1 MTIDSQTQGGAS
13 ADANQSTPVSD
24 STPGASLPEVDA
36 APAPGGSQLVRRSRD
51 QLHRF
56 GLLIVWLMVALVF
69 AIVEPS
75 SFLTSGNLGTIFGS
89 QSVLLVLALALL
101 VPFSAGEYDL
111 SIAGVLSVTLVLI
124 GYLNVKEGWPIVA
137 VLAVAIAVGLL
148 VGVVNAV
155 LVVGVGLDSMVVTLG
170 MGTLLLGIG
179 IGVNNETT
187 AGISPGLVKVISTN
201 LFTLPLSFY
210 YGIALTL
217 ILWYVFSFT
226 PIGRYLYFVGSGRD
240 VARLSGL
247 PVSSIRAGSLITSS
261 TMAAFGGV
269 VLAGTLGTAD
279 PNVAASYLL
288 PAFAAA
294 FLGSTAI
301 TPGRFNPWGTFIA
314 VYFLVTGIT
323 GLTLLGLSDWIQQV
337 FYGGS
342 LIIAVTFS
350 HLAATHR
357 KAR

>member
-1 MTIDSQTQGGAS
+1 
-13 ADANQSTPVSD
+13 
-24 STPGASLPEVDA
+24 
-36 APAPGGSQLVRRSRD
+36 
-51 QLHRF
+51 
-56 GLLIVWLMVALVF
+56 
-69 AIVEPS
+69 
-75 SFLTSGNLGTIFGS
+75 
-89 QSVLLVLALALL
+89 
-101 VPFSAGEYDL
+101 
-111 SIAGVLSVTLVLI
+111 
-124 GYLNVKEGWPIVA
+124 VA
-137 VLAVAIAVGLL
+137 VLAVAIAVGIL

-210 YGIALTL
+210 YGIVLTL

-261 TMAAFGGV
+261 TMAALGGV

>member
-13 ADANQSTPVSD
+13 ADANQSAPVPD
-24 STPGASLPEVDA
+24 SPPGAPSPEVDT
-36 APAPGGSQLVRRSRD
+36 APALGGSRLVRRSRD

-137 VLAVAIAVGLL
+137 VLAVAIAVGIL

-210 YGIALTL
+210 YGIVLTL

-261 TMAAFGGV
+261 TMAALGGV